1 MKKSTLIGLVLL
13 TAGAIY
19 VLMRRNKKTSV
30 KIEEKLSVEIPN
42 KTSRNLTEKEL
53 ATIDRLNYGLPM
65 TIDEFKVK
73 QPLRVKPKNLIP
85 DVYGRTSYMNFEGS
99 VVSNGFYHNL
109 SGLNTQSISNA
120 CKCSPNGV
128 TLKSDIPKLP

>member
-1 MKKSTLIGLVLL
+1 MKKNTLIGLILL
-13 TAGAIY
+13 TAGAVYI
-19 VLMRRNKKTSV
+19 LTRRNKKAPV
-30 KIEEKLSVEIPN
+30 KIEEKLSSEIPN

-53 ATIDRLNYGLPM
+53 TTIDRLNYGLPM

-73 QPLRVKPKNLIP
+73 QPIRVKPKNLIP

-99 VVSNGFYHNL
+99 EPTNGFYHNM

-128 TLKSDIPKLP
+128 TYKSDIPKLP